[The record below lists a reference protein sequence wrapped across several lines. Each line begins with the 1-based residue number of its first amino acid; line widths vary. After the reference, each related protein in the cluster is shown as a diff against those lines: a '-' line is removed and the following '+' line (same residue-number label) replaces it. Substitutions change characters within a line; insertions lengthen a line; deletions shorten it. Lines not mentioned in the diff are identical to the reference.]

1 MDPKW
6 YSARFAAKGG
16 ISRGEANRINEE
28 AARRL
33 PSPEDYLTHYPTRES
48 LQYNAATNRL
58 GFNDKQL
65 RLMCTQRGLLP
76 LGTTANA
83 RMCIKEL
90 LRWRES
96 KISAVPL
103 ASVAAGR
110 LFQPRAVIPR
120 C

>member
-1 MDPKW
+1 MVLA
-6 YSARFAAKGG
+6 SFAVRGQL
-16 ISRGEANRINEE
+16 SRSELDRITL
-28 AARRL
+28 AQALRL
-33 PSPEDYLTHYPTRES
+33 PSPEDILTDYPTRES
-48 LQYNAATNRL
+48 LQYNATTNRI

-76 LGTTANA
+76 LGTMANA
-83 RMCIKEL
+83 KSCIKEL
-90 LRWRES
+90 LKWRES

-103 ASVAAGR
+103 ASDAARR

>member
-16 ISRGEANRINEE
+16 ISHGEANRINEE

-33 PSPEDYLTHYPTRES
+33 PSPEDYLTDYPTRES
-48 LQYNAATNRL
+48 LQYNATTNRI

-76 LGTTANA
+76 LDTTANA
-83 RMCIKEL
+83 RTCINEL
-90 LRWRES
+90 LKWRES
-96 KISAVPL
+96 KITSSA
-103 ASVAAGR
+103 
-110 LFQPRAVIPR
+110 I
-120 C
+120 